1 MQDAC
6 ASDLVRVGASFETTQ
21 TNHPQFRKSKHLK
34 TARGF
39 CLQNLVPI
47 PSVYSDSLRILKQP
61 KHPTAYWHCVDR
73 TVHLLVPLFFFFFKS
88 RDQFCCCENGGN
100 ASWEARAGCTSDIFF
115 RERLVLR
122 SESALSFQD

>member
-1 MQDAC
+1 MKRALQSWGVSMKSCCVVQDKGEWGLLLIKGYWVLSAGC
-6 ASDLVRVGASFETTQ
+6 VRIRLGESGCEFETTQ

-39 CLQNLVPI
+39 CLQNLVLI

-73 TVHLLVPLFFFFFKS
+73 TVHLLVPFFFFF
-88 RDQFCCCENGGN
+88 
-100 ASWEARAGCTSDIFF
+100 FF
-115 RERLVLR
+115 
-122 SESALSFQD
+122 